1 MATVVLPPR
10 TLDVR
15 LGPRAEEQAAPW
27 RCAAGC
33 DAGSRSTT
41 TGCPRPELFALAPVQ
56 QRALVPEWSSA
67 YQRLEA
73 LVASEFELCV
83 QAQKAGH
90 KPLALWPVEA
100 AIETIVAVL
109 VVPHGLTDLWAV
121 PPVLMG
127 LSYGTSCVLVGG
139 MCPERWLPLCGAIA
153 SVVHFGMDLG
163 FFFAACLVLACIT
176 CHVRQR
182 DQAAYIGL
190 LVYMLAVHLPFHYL
204 RVVPNTPWYGWL
216 LLLTFTLGSV
226 WAKPLALMQCSSM
239 CRRVAVALIVAH
251 TVANGLP

>member
-1 MATVVLPPR
+1 MPSPS
-10 TLDVR
+10 
-15 LGPRAEEQAAPW
+15 GY
-27 RCAAGC
+27 
-33 DAGSRSTT
+33 
-41 TGCPRPELFALAPVQ
+41 PRPELFALAPVQ
-56 QRALVPEWSSA
+56 QRAVVPEWSSA

-73 LVASEFELCV
+73 LVASELELCV
-83 QAQKAGH
+83 QEWQKAGH

-127 LSYGTSCVLVGG
+127 LSYGISCVLVGG

-163 FFFAACLVLACIT
+163 FCFAACLVLACIT

-226 WAKPLALMQCSSM
+226 RAKPLALMQCSSM

-251 TVANGLP
+251 TVANGLA